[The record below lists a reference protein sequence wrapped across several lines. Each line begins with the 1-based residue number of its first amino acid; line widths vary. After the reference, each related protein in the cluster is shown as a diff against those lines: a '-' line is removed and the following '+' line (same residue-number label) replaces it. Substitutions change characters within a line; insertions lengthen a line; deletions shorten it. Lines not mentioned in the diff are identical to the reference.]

1 MISRLYE
8 NDKYLNK
15 DIEYIFGNEII
26 EYDLKSAGFNIL
38 CHFNLIS
45 DSTKNKLA
53 NMGKKERQV
62 QIGIMQKNNKEF
74 AQKLSNGFKEAR
86 RLFFEANNIGDLDIL
101 SVKKDAIFTLK
112 PCRNVRFGNLF
123 FDTKNKYTSYLYL
136 NRFEFLYNQ
145 DKIDIKGI
153 DDNNVVLHN
162 DGFLLFLKDYFMYK
176 ENMTNDYV
184 RKFIIDF
191 AKDYKEKELPIEFY
205 RELNKNS
212 LYKTNMVFN
221 KHDIY
226 LTGTNNIDIL
236 DISYNYLNYIIPLTR
251 ILI

>member
-38 CHFNLIS
+38 CYFNLIS
-45 DSTKNKLA
+45 DSMKNKLA
-53 NMGKKERQV
+53 NMGKQERQI

-74 AQKLSNGFKEAR
+74 AEKLSNGFKEAR

-101 SVKKDAIFTLK
+101 SIKKDAIFTLK

-136 NRFEFLYNQ
+136 NRYEFLYNQ

-153 DDNNVVLHN
+153 SDSNVELHN

-176 ENMTNDYV
+176 ESMTNDYV

-226 LTGTNNIDIL
+226 LSDTTNMNVL

-251 ILI
+251 LSI